1 MRTEVLNNNINED
14 CRVIEVREINYLD
27 ELDQKNQLMKS
38 ERKRKQINKLKMKKK
53 IYKV

>member
-1 MRTEVLNNNINED
+1 MLNYNADED

-27 ELDQKNQLMKS
+27 DLDKKSEIIKS